1 MFVDMKSDVVVVTG
15 VYAQR
20 TSPRNSGPHLAK
32 MLAPD
37 GVQIA
42 KRFWFRMSG
51 LDAMRAV
58 VQTPKRWAFTTLAT
72 LVALYVVVSYLVL
85 PATWARVEHEP
96 GLAKH
101 TMLTATAQGIPGG
114 PINVGLIADRQDV
127 VRAFHAAGWYPAD
140 PITLRTSVEIIGS
153 VLLDR
158 PYKTAP
164 VSPLFFDGRREDLAF
179 EKQEGSSADRRQH
192 VRLWLMLASGA
203 DARPVWLGSATFDS
217 GVTLSQDTGQVTHR
231 IAADIDA
238 ERDRLATGLNDARM
252 VTGLYQMKGIG
263 PTLAGR
269 NGEGDPYY
277 SDGEIWVAR
286 LVVAG
291 KEAEKP
297 AAMEPSP
304 LLIQIKNAAFSL
316 ASQKRLQ

>member
-1 MFVDMKSDVVVVTG
+1 MQVV
-15 VYAQR
+15 
-20 TSPRNSGPHLAK
+20 L
-32 MLAPD
+32 
-37 GVQIA
+37 
-42 KRFWFRMSG
+42 
-51 LDAMRAV
+51 
-58 VQTPKRWAFTTLAT
+58 QTRKRWAFTILAT
-72 LVALYVVVSYLVL
+72 LVALYVVVSYVVL

-114 PINVGLIADRQDV
+114 PINVGLIGDREDV

-179 EKQEGSSADRRQH
+179 EKPEGSSADRRQH
-192 VRLWLMLASGA
+192 VRMWLMLASGA
-203 DARPVWLGSATFDS
+203 EARPVWLGSATFDS
-217 GVTLSQDTGQVTHR
+217 GVTLSRDTGEVTHR
-231 IAADIDA
+231 IAPNVDA
-238 ERDRLATGLNDARM
+238 ERDRLIAGLNDALM
-252 VTGLYQMKGIG
+252 VTGLYQMKGTG
-263 PTLAGR
+263 PTLTGR

-291 KEAEKP
+291 KEADKP
-297 AAMEPSP
+297 AAMEAPP
-304 LLIQIKNAAFSL
+304 VLIQIKNAAFSL
-316 ASQKRLQ
+316 ASQVRSQ